1 LFFLQKTKLPVMK
14 NPCLFLLPLL
24 LLFTQC
30 QTAHRASGD
39 KIYHSLAAKRV
50 QLPNQW
56 MLTPA
61 GDVHRQLGDLPLQ
74 IARSADG
81 KLLAVTNNGVGVQK
95 IQLFRTSDAA
105 QLSEIEIPK
114 AWYGLA
120 FSSDGKKL
128 FASGGNDNLVAIFK
142 IENQQLVRDGEIVLG
157 QPWGKEKI
165 CPTGLALDE
174 PNNHLLASTKE
185 DNMLYVCDLRSKK
198 VERKIPLG
206 GEAFAVVVSQKRGE
220 AYVSMWGLKKVLVFD
235 LKTFDKKGEI
245 AVGDHPNEMVLNRAE
260 DLLLVANSHDN
271 AVHVVDLPMMKTLE
285 VLNCAPFPNAPNG
298 STTNSLA
305 FSDDEKILYVAN
317 ADNNGL
323 VYFDMAERGESKPLG
338 FIPTGWYPTSVRFA
352 AGKIFVANGKGMTSL
367 ANPEGPSPLRKASDE
382 RAGQYIGELYLG
394 TLSAISP
401 PRGMERVAYSRLFFE
416 NTPYQKTGELKTE
429 GEAGNPV
436 PMRVGDASP
445 IKYVF
450 YVIKE
455 NRTYDQ
461 VLGDMPHGN
470 GDTSLC
476 LFPEKVTPNQH
487 ALARDFV
494 LLDNF
499 YVDAEVSADGHNWST
514 AAYANDFVEK
524 TWPTSYG
531 GRGGNYDYEG
541 TRKVAHPKGGFIWD
555 YCKRAGVSYRTY
567 GEFADD
573 GANYETLEGHFCP
586 GYSAWD
592 MDYQDI
598 RRQADWQRDFDSLL
612 AINQVPRF
620 STIRFGNDHT
630 SGLHKG
636 AYSPYAAVADN
647 DLALGRLVE
656 HISHSKIWKES
667 AIFIL
672 EDDAQN
678 GADHVDAHRST
689 AYLASPYTKRKY
701 VDHTMY
707 STTSMLRTMEL
718 ILGLP
723 PMSQFDAA
731 ATPMWR
737 CFTATPDFTPFKAL
751 PAQVDIEERN
761 MAVNELSRI
770 SETFNLAQVDAV
782 PDRLFNEVLW
792 KALKGTEMPAPRRAA
807 WVMVGE
813 EDDD

>member
-1 LFFLQKTKLPVMK
+1 MKLHFFI
-14 NPCLFLLPLL
+14 LL
-24 LLFTQC
+24 LATLLFSQC
-30 QTAHRASGD
+30 KTSHRASGD
-39 KIYHSLAAKRV
+39 QLYKSLSAKRV

-61 GDVHRQLGDLPLQ
+61 GEIHRQLGDLPLQ
-74 IARSADG
+74 IALSPDG
-81 KLLAVTNNGVGVQK
+81 KLMAVTNNGVGTQK
-95 IQLFRTSDAA
+95 IQLFRTSDAT

-120 FSSDGKKL
+120 FSGDGKTL
-128 FASGGNDNLVAIFK
+128 FATGGNDNLVAIFR
-142 IENQQLVRDGEIVLG
+142 IANQQLMRDGEIVLG
-157 QPWGKEKI
+157 QPWGKDKI

-174 PNNHLLASTKE
+174 ANGHLLAATKE
-185 DNMLYVCDLRSKK
+185 DNSLYVCNLRSNK

-206 GEAFAVVVSQKRGE
+206 GEAFGVVVSQKRGE
-220 AYVSMWGLKKVLVFD
+220 AFVSLWGLKKVLVFD
-235 LKTFDKKGEI
+235 LKTFEIKAEI
-245 AVGDHPNEMVLNRAE
+245 AVGDHPNEMILNKKE

-271 AVHVVDLPMMKTLE
+271 SVSVVDLLSRKTLE
-285 VLNCAPFPNAPNG
+285 VLNCALFPDSPNG

-305 FSDDEKILYVAN
+305 FSEDEKTLYVAN
-317 ADNNGL
+317 ADNNCL
-323 VYFDMAERGESKPLG
+323 VYFDMEERGESKPLG

-352 AGKIFVANGKGMTSL
+352 AGKIMVANGKGMSSL
-367 ANPEGPSPLRKASDE
+367 ANPGGPSPLRKESDE

-394 TLSAISP
+394 TLSVIQP
-401 PRGMERVAYSRLFFE
+401 PQGRERVAYSRLVFE
-416 NTPYQKTGELKTE
+416 NCPYNKTKETQTE

-436 PMRVGDASP
+436 PMRVGDPSP

-450 YVIKE
+450 YIIKE

-461 VLGDMPHGN
+461 VLGDVKEGN
-470 GDTSLC
+470 GDPSLC
-476 LFPEKVTPNQH
+476 LFPEKITPNQH
-487 ALARDFV
+487 AIVRDYV

-573 GANYETLEGHFCP
+573 GANYETLKDHFCP

-592 MDYQDI
+592 MNYKDI
-598 RRQADWQRDFDSLL
+598 QRQADWQRDFDSLL
-612 AINQVPRF
+612 NINQVPRF
-620 STIRFGNDHT
+620 NSIRFGNDHT
-630 SGLHKG
+630 SGLAKG

-647 DLALGRLVE
+647 DLAVGRLVE

-689 AYLASPYTKRKY
+689 AYVISPYTKRKF
-701 VDHTMY
+701 VDHTLY

-723 PMSQFDAA
+723 PMSQYDAA

-807 WVMVGE
+807 WVMIAE
-813 EDDD
+813 EDDED

>member
-1 LFFLQKTKLPVMK
+1 MKLHS
-14 NPCLFLLPLL
+14 FLLLL
-24 LLFTQC
+24 LATLLFTQC
-30 QTAHRASGD
+30 KTAQRASGD
-39 KIYHSLAAKRV
+39 QLYQSLAAKRV

-61 GDVHRQLGDLPLQ
+61 GSVHRQLGDLPLQ
-74 IARSADG
+74 IAVSPYG
-81 KLLAVTNNGVGVQK
+81 NWLAVTNNGVGVQK
-95 IQLFRTSDAA
+95 IQLFRQRDAVL
-105 QLSEIEIPK
+105 LSEVEIPK

-120 FSSDGKKL
+120 FNEDGSKL
-128 FASGGNDNLVAIFK
+128 YASGGNDNLIAIFK
-142 IENQQLVRDGEIVLG
+142 IENEQLVREGEIVLG

-165 CPTGLALDE
+165 CPTGLALDGE
-174 PNNHLLASTKE
+174 DYRLLTVTKE

-198 VERKIPLG
+198 VEKKIPLG
-206 GEAFAVVVSQKRGE
+206 GEAFGVVVSQKRSE
-220 AYVSMWGLKKVLVFD
+220 VYVSLWGLKKVLVFD
-235 LKTFDKKGEI
+235 LKSLEKKAEI
-245 AVGDHPNEMVLNRAE
+245 AVGDHPNEMILNKKQ
-260 DLLLVANSHDN
+260 DLLLVANSLDN
-271 AVHVVDLPMMKTLE
+271 SVSVIDLPSRKTLE
-285 VLNCAPFPNAPNG
+285 VLNCALFPDSPNG

-305 FSDDEKILYVAN
+305 LAFDDTALYVAN
-317 ADNNGL
+317 ADNNCL
-323 VYFDMAERGESKPLG
+323 AVFDMSKRGESRPLG
-338 FIPTGWYPTSVRFA
+338 FIPTGWYPTSVRA
-352 AGKIFVANGKGMTSL
+352 AGWKIFVANGKGMTSL
-367 ANPEGPSPLRKASDE
+367 ANPGGPSPLRKASDE

-394 TLSAISP
+394 TLSVI
-401 PRGMERVAYSRLFFE
+401 ERLKPGQLAAYSKLVYE
-416 NTPYQKTGELKTE
+416 NCPYKKEKEMLAE

-436 PMRVGDASP
+436 PMRVGEASP

-450 YVIKE
+450 YIIKE

-461 VLGDMPHGN
+461 VLGDVKEGN
-470 GDTSLC
+470 GDPTLC
-476 LFPEKVTPNQH
+476 LFPEKITPNQH
-487 ALARDFV
+487 ALVRDYV

-592 MDYQDI
+592 MNYQDI

-612 AINQVPRF
+612 NINQVTRF
-620 STIRFGNDHT
+620 NTIRFGNDHT

-647 DLALGRLVE
+647 DLAVGRLVE
-656 HISHSKIWKES
+656 HISKSKIWKES

-689 AYLASPYTKRKY
+689 AYVISPYTKRKF

-707 STTSMLRTMEL
+707 STSSMLRTMEL

-723 PMSQFDAA
+723 PMSQYDAA

-737 CFTATPDFTPFKAL
+737 CFTAVPDFTPFKAL
-751 PAQVDIEERN
+751 PAQVDIDERN
-761 MAVNELSRI
+761 VAVNELSRI

-792 KALKGTEMPAPRRAA
+792 KALMGTEMPAPRRAA
-807 WVMVGE
+807 WVRVGE
-813 EDDD
+813 EEED

>member
-1 LFFLQKTKLPVMK
+1 MK
-14 NPCLFLLPLL
+14 NISLL
-24 LLFTQC
+24 LLPFLLLLAQC
-30 QTAHRASGD
+30 KPAKRAAGDQLYQT
-39 KIYHSLAAKRV
+39 LTAKRV

-81 KLLAVTNNGVGVQK
+81 TLLAATNNGVGVQK
-95 IQLFRTSDAA
+95 IQLFRTSDAV

-174 PNNHLLASTKE
+174 ANNHLLASTKE

-260 DLLLVANSHDN
+260 DLLLIANSHDN

-285 VLNCAPFPNAPNG
+285 VLNCAPFPDAPNG

-416 NTPYQKTGELKTE
+416 NTPYQKTGELNTE

-461 VLGDMPHGN
+461 VLGDMPQGN

-531 GRGGNYDYEG
+531 GRGGSYDYEG

-567 GEFADD
+567 GEFADN

-592 MDYQDI
+592 MNYQDI
-598 RRQADWQRDFDSLL
+598 KRQADWQRDFDSLL

-630 SGLHKG
+630 SGLQKG

-647 DLALGRLVE
+647 DLAVGRLVE

-813 EDDD
+813 EEEDDD